1 VARSDLVP
9 DDFVVPRELV
19 AEQFRLE
26 PLGPQHNERDHA
38 AWTSSIEHIRST
50 PGFGVWDWPPAAG
63 MPLDGNLA
71 DLRRHADDFATRA
84 GFTYS
89 VIQVP
94 GDEVI
99 GCVYIYPARDDSTIA
114 EVRSWVR
121 ADRAHLDKPLY
132 DTVSQWLFTAWPF
145 PHVRYA
151 PRPPAG

>member
-1 VARSDLVP
+1 VARSELVP
-9 DDFVVPRELV
+9 DDFAVPGELV

-50 PGFGVWDWPPAAG
+50 PGFEGWGWPPVDG
-63 MPLDGNLA
+63 MPLDSNLA
-71 DLRRHADDFATRA
+71 DLRRHADDFANGR

-89 VIQVP
+89 VLQ

-99 GCVYIYPARDDSTIA
+99 GCVYIYPARDDGSIV

-121 ADRAHLDKPLY
+121 ADRADLDKSLH
-132 DTVSQWLFTAWPF
+132 DAVSRWLSTDWPF
-145 PHVRYA
+145 AQVRYA
-151 PRPPAG
+151 PRPS